1 MAPETIPRP
10 NIILLIEDDPTDA
23 LLVREALAQASFP
36 LCTANHGGHIW
47 VDSEP
52 GGRGRCSSLPFP
64 TGDNGP

>member
-10 NIILLIEDDPTDA
+10 NIILLIEDDPPDA

-47 VDSEP
+47 VDSET
-52 GGRGRCSSLPFP
+52 GGRGRCPSLPSP
-64 TGDNGP
+64 TGGNGP